1 MIRVNSRLT
10 CLLSAVLVLSAG
22 FATASAQDEQDSV
35 ATNAAENTNFW
46 FVELAGPP
54 TADGTRLAAVRN
66 EKNAFRKAAQAA
78 GIEYKELRSFDVLFN
93 GFSVEVGPIHRAA
106 LGALP
111 GVKALWP
118 IEVIETPQPPT
129 DGGSYPDLFTA
140 IGMTGADIV
149 QNELGFT
156 GAGVRVAVMDSGID
170 YDHQAFGGDG
180 VARSNSPMF
189 PNSRVVAGWDFV
201 GDDFTSGLTP
211 QPDQFPDDCLGHG
224 SHVAGI
230 VGASTTITGVAPG
243 VEFGAY
249 RVFGCDGS
257 TTADI
262 MLAAMER
269 ALADDMHV
277 LNMSIGTRTQ
287 WPQYPTGAAATR
299 LLKKGMV
306 VVASGGNNGP
316 GGSAPDGPY
325 AGGAPGV
332 GHDVIGVASY
342 NNTIVAQPAFTV
354 DPGGLLVGYG
364 TATGAP
370 APPTSGTFPLART
383 GTPASTDD
391 GCLADHYAGFPAGS
405 IALVQRGGCTFHIK
419 ALNAQNGG
427 AAALVLYNNAAGA
440 INPTVVGDVEIT
452 IPVVAI
458 FQADGL
464 TIDGLIAAGGAT
476 LTWGSET
483 VSTPNVNPGLIS
495 GFSSFGMAP
504 DLTLKPDIGAPG
516 GNIYSTIPLEQG
528 GHGQNSGTSMAAPHV
543 AGAVALLLEAE
554 PNIPPEAVR
563 ARLQNSATPTLWNLI
578 PGLGFLDNAHRQG
591 AGLLDIEAAILATVD
606 VTPGKLSLGE
616 SEAGP
621 QTRQLTI
628 RNRGASPATYE
639 LSHAPALATGPK
651 AVAPATYQTVSY
663 FAAFA
668 TVDFSTDSVTVPGG
682 GSATVDVTVTAPGG
696 PNQGQYGGYVVLT
709 PQDAGQTYH
718 VPYAGFIG
726 DYQTVPVLTP
736 ARAEG
741 YPWLAQ
747 RIGTT
752 YFNRPDGQAYTMEG
766 DDVPFFLVHLDHQS
780 RYYEFRV
787 FDAATG
793 QPIHPVF
800 ANFDQDDYVGRN
812 TTSTGFFAFA
822 WDGTRSH
829 DSGQGSGDH
838 RKFVAN
844 GDYIVELRVL
854 KALGDENN
862 PDHWETWTSPIV
874 TIARP

>member
-1 MIRVNSRLT
+1 MIRVNTRLT
-10 CLLSAVLVLSAG
+10 CLLSAVLALSAG
-22 FATASAQDEQDSV
+22 FTTAGAQDAQDSV
-35 ATNAAENTNFW
+35 AATEAENSNFW

-54 TADGTRLAAVRN
+54 TADGARLANVRS

-78 GIEYKELRSFDVLFN
+78 GIDYKELRSFDVLFN
-93 GFSVEVGPIHRAA
+93 GFSVEVGPAQRAA
-106 LGALP
+106 LGSLP

-118 IEVIETPQPPT
+118 IDVIEAPQPPT
-129 DGGSYPDLFTA
+129 DAGSFPDLFTA

-156 GAGVRVAVMDSGID
+156 GAGVRVAVMDTGID
-170 YDHQAFGGDG
+170 YDHLAFGGDG

-201 GDDFTSGLTP
+201 GDDFTAGLTP
-211 QPDQFPDDCLGHG
+211 EPDQFPDDCGGHG

-230 VGASTTITGVAPG
+230 VGANTTITGVAPG
-243 VEFGAY
+243 VVFGAY

-277 LNMSIGTRTQ
+277 LNMSIGSRTQ

-306 VVASGGNNGP
+306 VVASAGNNGP

-342 NNTIVAQPAFTV
+342 NNTIVAQSAFTV
-354 DPGGLLVGYG
+354 DPGGLLIGYG

-370 APPTSGTFPLART
+370 PPPTSGTFPLAKT
-383 GTPASTDD
+383 GTPATTDD
-391 GCLADHYAGFPAGS
+391 GCFAAQYAGFPAGS

-419 ALNAQNGG
+419 AANAQDAG
-427 AAALVLYNNAAGA
+427 AAALIIYNNAPGA
-440 INPTVVGDVEIT
+440 INPTVVGAVPIT

-458 FQADGL
+458 FQADGI
-464 TIDGLIAAGGAT
+464 TIDGVIEAGGAT

-554 PNIPPEAVR
+554 PNIAPEAVR
-563 ARLQNSATPTLWNLI
+563 ARLQNSATPTIFNLLPTSSFI
-578 PGLGFLDNAHRQG
+578 DNVHRQG
-591 AGLLDIEAAILATVD
+591 AGLLDIEASILATVD

-621 QTRQLTI
+621 QTRTLTI
-628 RNRGASPATYE
+628 RNRGSSAVTFD
-639 LSHAPALATGPK
+639 LSHMPAIATGPK
-651 AVAPATYQTVSY
+651 AQAPSPFQLVSY
-663 FAAFA
+663 FADFA
-668 TVDFSTDSVTVPGG
+668 SANFSAASVTVPGG
-682 GSATVDVTVTAPGG
+682 GSASVDVTITAPGA
-696 PNQGQYGGYVVLT
+696 PDQGQYGGYVVLT
-709 PQDAGQTYH
+709 PQGDGQTYR
-718 VPYAGFIG
+718 VPYAGFVG

-736 ARAEG
+736 G
-741 YPWLAQ
+741 VNGFPWLAQ
-747 RIGTT
+747 LIGTT
-752 YFNRPDGQAYTMEG
+752 YNNRPDGQAYTMEG
-766 DDVPFFLVHLDHQS
+766 DDVPYFLVHLDHQS

-793 QPIHPVF
+793 APIHPVF
-800 ANFDQDDYVGRN
+800 ANFEQDDYVGRN

-854 KALGDENN
+854 KALGDKNN